1 MHLRNLLPALSLLLG
16 VSAYAQ
22 QVKDLG
28 QVSMSRWA
36 VPAANYSGIT
46 PLGADRYALVSD
58 KEPADGFYVITSCS
72 YHLPF
77 VSTNGVLVD
86 CASNPNART
95 IIVAK

>member
-46 PLGADRYALVSD
+46 PLGADRYA
-58 KEPADGFYVITSCS
+58 
-72 YHLPF
+72 
-77 VSTNGVLVD
+77 
-86 CASNPNART
+86 
-95 IIVAK
+95 